1 MTRKTIIEAV
11 ALEDVWAAADGR
23 AFLQVAEQLIRCR
36 NQRDFAS
43 LPRLGK
49 MAVILFRIEH
59 IAEVEGLYQFL
70 EYDAGSIEDGVA
82 FLREIGADS
91 KAAMLAQAAKNPEGE
106 WQWDRVQEDTGEL
119 LRIFCLAHRQEFEE
133 LLVQRNLEPDVIED
147 SPSADDEIR
156 MLALSGDASALL
168 AQASDA
174 ACPAKDKA
182 VTALYVIAGSAACDL
197 LAGKKADFKNLHEA
211 IFRAGHSQDPAVA
224 AWANDASRLLGS
236 PDPETIMRWMGGM
249 ATLLDQ

>member
-1 MTRKTIIEAV
+1 MIEAV

-23 AFLQVAEQLIRCR
+23 AFLQVVERLIRCR

-43 LPRLGK
+43 LPRTGK
-49 MAVILFRIEH
+49 MAVVLFRIEH

-70 EYDAGSIEDGVA
+70 AYDAGSIEDGAA

-91 KAAMLAQAAKNPEGE
+91 KAAMLAQAAKDPAGE
-106 WQWDRVQEDTGEL
+106 WQWDRVQEGTGEL
-119 LRIFCLAHRQEFEE
+119 LRTFCLAHRQEFEE
-133 LLVQRNLEPDVIED
+133 LLVQRNLEPDAIEGG
-147 SPSADDEIR
+147 PSADDEIR

-168 AQASDA
+168 ALASDA

-197 LAGKKADFKNLHEA
+197 LAGKKADFKDLNEA
-211 IFRAGHSQDPAVA
+211 IFRAHHSREPAVA
-224 AWANDASRLLGS
+224 VWAEDASRLLGS
-236 PDPETIMRWMGGM
+236 PDPDTIMRWMGGL
-249 ATLLDQ
+249 ATLLDQS

>member
-11 ALEDVWAAADGR
+11 ALEDLWAAADGR
-23 AFLQVAEQLIRCR
+23 AFLQVAEQLINCR

-49 MAVILFRIEH
+49 MAVILFRVEH

-70 EYDAGSIEDGVA
+70 EYDADSIEDGVA
-82 FLREIGADS
+82 FLREIGADR

-119 LRIFCLAHRQEFEE
+119 LRTFCLAHRQEFEE
-133 LLVQRNLEPDVIED
+133 LLVQRNLEPDAIAD
-147 SPSADDEIR
+147 SSSADDEIR
-156 MLALSGDASALL
+156 MLALSGNASALL
-168 AQASDA
+168 ALASDA
-174 ACPAKDKA
+174 ACPARDKA

-197 LAGKKADFKNLHEA
+197 LAGKKADFKDLDEA
-211 IFRAGHSQDPAVA
+211 IFRAHRSPEPALA
-224 AWANDASRLLGS
+224 AWANDASQMLSS
-236 PDPETIMRWMGGM
+236 PDPETIMGWMGGM
-249 ATLLDQ
+249 ATLLE